1 MKKYILMGHVEN
13 VELLHLRLFT
23 VKAFSKLILEWT
35 FCNLPYISSNDVM
48 ATMNIVTS
56 FVFHA
61 LYSLIITAL
70 VLRKPLK
77 VASSHQAKILKSGDI
92 IIGGLFPVHRSSL
105 MDSSCTT
112 LVKEGVVLTEAMVY
126 AVKYVNE
133 NKLLPQQLTLG
144 YDIRDTCGKVIHA
157 LKESLDFVNERK
169 EVSSERESNSTTKLP
184 TAASRQNLIAVLGA
198 GNSVISSAVNDI
210 LSIFRIPQIG
220 YASTSRLLSNKNRY
234 PTFLRT
240 VSPDSL
246 QGQAIAKIVSNF
258 GWNYVALFA
267 SDDIYGRP
275 LADTFKTE
283 AKKLGICLA
292 LDILIPY
299 NPPTGAIRKLVSK
312 LRWDKNI
319 EIILLF
325 TSEGEAVDFLREAT
339 LQNVTKK
346 LWIASDSWA
355 DSPKIAEDN
364 AKIVDGMLRI
374 INQPIVVPD
383 FMKYFYNLNPFN
395 NPQNFWFIQFWEEL
409 FQCYVSKHN
418 MTLSKENRF
427 TLRASCNGKEKLADK
442 FLQTDAV
449 FSRVS
454 YVMDAVLSIVYSV
467 RKICQSKFGTQMSSE
482 MARKNAC
489 IDFVTPSS
497 VLSNI
502 FNITFNSVTNRTVS
516 FDKSGD
522 DMGRY
527 DIINFKNHEDGKLN
541 TTFLKIGEY
550 DGKTGLLK
558 IDRHAIHWPGGVTS
572 PSYGLCSLECPPG
585 TFKVVAK
592 PICCWTCRTC
602 PRGSI
607 SNAPGATSCT
617 QCPYNKTPN
626 ESKTKCVS
634 TPMRFLR
641 WDSTWAWI
649 LNVTILFCESACLI
663 TVLIFLRNKE
673 TPIVKAANREIS
685 FLLLFG
691 LILGFLIPLLY
702 IGRPTDT
709 MCKIQVISFG
719 TSTAFSLSMVLA
731 RINRTTV
738 VFRYSRVARRSQSK
752 FVKKYLRL
760 FLYNRTQIMLALVST
775 IIELLL
781 CAAWLLSSPPQV
793 TARRLTMTERLLM
806 CEATASFGH
815 IISNAFI
822 IFLSLL
828 CTFVAF
834 KSRKLPQNYNEAKFI
849 SFAMFVFNFVW
860 LTFVSTFYGTPEGEH
875 NVIVNCFA
883 ILASNLAILT
893 LIFGPKLYIILL
905 RPDMNQVSVFRAIT
919 SQYTFR
925 PSRRSPTITS
935 DMMGSSC
942 ILKENKYV
950 QTTAEIM
957 EGTWHEKICH
967 EPVRVAIGIKN
978 LKEDTIKATEAEK
991 ETKEGK
997 ELNDLAHHTLGHIR
1011 VLNMRAASDT
1021 ALNRFADN
1029 FHALAFGKIEGT
1041 RACVGHT
1048 TGDANML
1055 IHQKQVNRE
1064 EKPFLSHY
1072 VSLKQLHYPLKVDGA
1087 KENNS
1092 NLNLDCLEKEQCALL
1107 SKIQL
1112 ESEV

>member
-1 MKKYILMGHVEN
+1 KRLYPDHTRLCPAKQRYVNSKDAFKGRFSKHAFILPIAFEMISCEKSNETSQSPNGSRCLGIMDCQETKSSKYFVVRDLASRKKGGCMVQRIVKLNSVPVECSCYWP
-13 VELLHLRLFT
+13 LLLGSSPRLF
-23 VKAFSKLILEWT
+23 FNRQIRSQ
-35 FCNLPYISSNDVM
+35 
-48 ATMNIVTS
+48 
-56 FVFHA
+56 
-61 LYSLIITAL
+61 
-70 VLRKPLK
+70 LRKQSTGHQKNALFFLLDL
-77 VASSHQAKILKSGDI
+77 ASSHQAKILKSGDI

-105 MDSSCTT
+105 LDSSCTT
-112 LVKEGVVLTEAMVY
+112 LDKEGVVLTEAMVY

-133 NKLLPQQLTLG
+133 NKLLPQQITLG

-312 LRWDKNI
+312 LRRDKNI

-427 TLRASCNGKEKLADK
+427 TVRASCNGKEKLADK

-502 FNITFNSVTNRTVS
+502 FNITFDSVTNRTVS

-527 DIINFKNHEDGKLN
+527 DIINFKNHENGKLN
-541 TTFLKIGEY
+541 TTFSKIGEY
-550 DGKTGLLK
+550 DGKTGSLK

-649 LNVTILFCESACLI
+649 LNVTILFCESACFI

-709 MCKIQVISFG
+709 I
-719 TSTAFSLSMVLA
+719 
-731 RINRTTV
+731 
-738 VFRYSRVARRSQSK
+738 
-752 FVKKYLRL
+752 
-760 FLYNRTQIMLALVST
+760 
-775 IIELLL
+775 
-781 CAAWLLSSPPQV
+781 
-793 TARRLTMTERLLM
+793 
-806 CEATASFGH
+806 
-815 IISNAFI
+815 
-822 IFLSLL
+822 LL

-935 DMMGSSC
+935 DMMGNSC

-957 EGTWHEKICH
+957 EETWHEKICH
-967 EPVRVAIGIKN
+967 EPVRVAIGIEN

-991 ETKEGK
+991 ETTEGK

-1048 TGDANML
+1048 TGDANMH

-1072 VSLKQLHYPLKVDGA
+1072 VGLKQLHYPLKVDGA

-1092 NLNLDCLEKEQCALL
+1092 NFDRLEKEQCALL